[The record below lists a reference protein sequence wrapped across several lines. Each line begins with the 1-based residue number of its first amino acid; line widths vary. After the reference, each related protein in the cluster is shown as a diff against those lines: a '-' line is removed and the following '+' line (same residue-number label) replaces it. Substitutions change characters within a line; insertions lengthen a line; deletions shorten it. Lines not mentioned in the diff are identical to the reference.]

1 MRIIAGKC
9 RGRIFEAPEGL
20 KTRPTLDRVK
30 ESLFGSI
37 QFDIPGAVVLDLF
50 SGSGNISLEAA
61 SRGAKLCVAADIDA
75 GCAALI
81 RKNAASLGLSENLRV
96 LQGDYKKVLDMLAE
110 EGFRADI
117 VYLDAPYASGFSQ
130 EAAEFVFEKALLQKG
145 GRLFI
150 EHSGDVKAFGG
161 DSFSEF
167 RTKQYGSCFI
177 SEFRWKQE

>member
-9 RGRIFEAPEGL
+9 RGRVFKAPEGL

-37 QFDIPGAVVLDLF
+37 QFDIPGATVLDLF

-61 SRGAKLCVAADIDA
+61 SRGAKLCVASDVDP
-75 GCAALI
+75 GCVALI
-81 RKNAASLGLSENLRV
+81 RQNAAVLGLDDVVRPV
-96 LQGDYKKVLDMLAE
+96 HGDYKDTISRLSME
-110 EGFRADI
+110 NFQADI

-130 EAAEFVFEKALLQKG
+130 KAAELIFEKHLLRDN

-150 EHSGDVKAFGG
+150 EHSGDVSI
-161 DSFSEF
+161 DSSVLYEVY
-167 RTKQYGSCFI
+167 RTKQYGNCFI
-177 SEFRWKQE
+177 TELRWRE